1 MPKNTHVYVADLLN
15 TMTSLTKN
23 RQ

>member
-15 TMTSLTKN
+15 TMTSLNQK
-23 RQ
+23 